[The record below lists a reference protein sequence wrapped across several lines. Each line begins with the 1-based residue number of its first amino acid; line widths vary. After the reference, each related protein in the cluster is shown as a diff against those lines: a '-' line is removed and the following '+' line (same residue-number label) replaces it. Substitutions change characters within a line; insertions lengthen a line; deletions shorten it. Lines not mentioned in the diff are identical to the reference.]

1 MYKLYIVD
9 DESSVRAGLRDCV
22 DWPSFGLQVAGEAED
37 GELALREIREDR
49 DIRIVLTDVRM
60 PHMDGIEMAERLAAE
75 GHPAKLVF
83 VSGYGDLDYLKKA
96 IRLEAVDY
104 LLKPVRLGELTEL
117 LHRLVDKLNE
127 EEEARKRLNG
137 LQIKLN
143 QSIPLLRERY
153 LAALVLDGAR
163 DLEGLRSKF
172 DFLGIRLP
180 VSPIRLGM
188 FAVRIDDY
196 GKVFG
201 ALPEQERQLQ
211 AFALLN
217 VIEEVLNKRYSGH
230 AFEVRTGEYAG
241 IVQFAS
247 DNDEDGFFA
256 LIQLVKEQINRLL
269 KLEVTIGVGPAAERW
284 EELPKAY
291 GQAAHASE
299 YKWYV
304 GKNQII
310 SMDGL
315 IGPPAIPASEESEK
329 SEPKEIAALL
339 KGPDRE
345 AVRLAAERAL
355 EGGEGT
361 DAILRTRIAGAQ
373 LLAACVELRQEM
385 NLPAERLEESEL
397 RFWQAIASAETIV
410 ELREEAVRHLSLTH
424 AEISDKREKKTHNV
438 VEQIRRFIEEHY
450 AEDLTNARI
459 AASVYL
465 TTTYVCLLFKQETGM
480 TLNEYVIETRIAAAK
495 ALLTDPANKLYDVC
509 YAVGYKDPG
518 YFGKLFKK
526 QTGYTPGEFR
536 ERGL

>member
-1 MYKLYIVD
+1 MAL
-9 DESSVRAGLRDCV
+9 SSRR
-22 DWPSFGLQVAGEAED
+22 
-37 GELALREIREDR
+37 
-49 DIRIVLTDVRM
+49 
-60 PHMDGIEMAERLAAE
+60 
-75 GHPAKLVF
+75 
-83 VSGYGDLDYLKKA
+83 
-96 IRLEAVDY
+96 
-104 LLKPVRLGELTEL
+104 
-117 LHRLVDKLNE
+117 
-127 EEEARKRLNG
+127 
-137 LQIKLN
+137 
-143 QSIPLLRERY
+143 
-153 LAALVLDGAR
+153 
-163 DLEGLRSKF
+163 F

-180 VSPIRLGM
+180 VSPIRLGV

-217 VIEEVLNKRYSGH
+217 VIEEVLNERYSGH

-247 DNDEDGFFA
+247 DDDEDGFFA

-339 KGPDRE
+339 KGPDRD

-373 LLAACVELRQEM
+373 LLAACVELR
-385 NLPAERLEESEL
+385 
-397 RFWQAIASAETIV
+397 
-410 ELREEAVRHLSLTH
+410 EEAVRHLSLTH
-424 AEISDKREKKTHNV
+424 ARPN
-438 VEQIRRFIEEHY
+438 RRFRIFDD
-450 AEDLTNARI
+450 DLRLPAVHSHDNGAGVTI
-459 AASVYL
+459 ASEPGRG
-465 TTTYVCLLFKQETGM
+465 TTV
-480 TLNEYVIETRIAAAK
+480 TLKIRLDA
-495 ALLTDPANKLYDVC
+495 
-509 YAVGYKDPG
+509 
-518 YFGKLFKK
+518 
-526 QTGYTPGEFR
+526 
-536 ERGL
+536 

>member
-22 DWPSFGLQVAGEAED
+22 DWSSFGLEVAGEAED
-37 GELALREIREDR
+37 GELALRKIREDR

-117 LHRLVDKLNE
+117 LRRLVDKLDSE
-127 EEEARKRLNG
+127 EEERRRLNG
-137 LQIKLN
+137 LQMKLN
-143 QSIPLLRERY
+143 QSIPLLRERH
-153 LAALVLDGAR
+153 LAALVLDGPG
-163 DLEGLRSKF
+163 DLEGLGSKF

-180 VSPIRLGM
+180 VSPIRLGV

-201 ALPEQERQLQ
+201 ALPEKERQLQ

-217 VIEEVLNKRYSGH
+217 VIEDVLNERYSGH

-241 IVQFAS
+241 IVPFAS
-247 DNDEDGFFA
+247 DDDEDGFYA
-256 LIQLVKEQINRLL
+256 LIRRVKEQINRLL
-269 KLEVTIGVGPAAERW
+269 RLEVTIGVGSAAERW

-291 GQAAHASE
+291 GQAAQASE
-299 YKWYV
+299 HKWYV

-315 IGPPAIPASEESEK
+315 IGHPSSRAPGDGEK
-329 SEPKEIAALL
+329 PEPKEVAALL

-345 AVRLAAERAL
+345 AVRLTAEKAL
-355 EGGEGT
+355 EGGEGA

-373 LLAACVELRQEM
+373 LLAVCVELRQEM

-397 RFWQAIASAETIV
+397 RLWQSIASAETV
-410 ELREEAVRHLSLTH
+410 AELREEAVRHLSLTH

-438 VEQIRRFIEEHY
+438 VAHIQNYIQDHY

-480 TLNEYVIETRIAAAK
+480 TLNEYVVETRIAAAK
-495 ALLTDPANKLYDVC
+495 RLLADPANKLYDVC
-509 YAVGYKDPG
+509 FAVGYKDPG

-536 ERGL
+536 ERGI